1 MGSAA
6 AWNRDTLPALRQWG
20 RGGAARRPMGVRGA
34 GAGGTGNGPF
44 ELQRV
49 SAAAAAPKGGEEE
62 KASE

>member
-6 AWNRDTLPALRQWG
+6 AWNRDTRPAPPMGAR
-20 RGGAARRPMGVRGA
+20 RGGSPANGRRGA

-49 SAAAAAPKGGEEE
+49 SAAAAPKGEEEEE